1 VPFFRALAIVG
12 IFLAAQGCSVLPDPP
27 ERHLLEHAGWARETL
42 AVSEFQLPLFSE
54 SIAPDTA
61 ELHIYLGGDGRAF
74 LSRQRVARDP
84 TSREHLGL
92 RLAIADPAPSLF
104 LARPCYYGEASSP
117 ACDPTLWTVD
127 RYSPKV
133 VAAVVAG
140 LQQVVERYPEA
151 RVTLVGYSGGG
162 VIALLAAR
170 EVSRVTRIITIAA
183 PLDTAAWTSHH
194 GYTELSASSNPAA
207 LGSWREELVQLH
219 LVGEDDREVPGL
231 IARSYQERTGLKPP
245 RSEVVTLSGYDH
257 RCCWLESWP
266 ATLSSLADAGAV
278 QPSRK

>member
-1 VPFFRALAIVG
+1 M
-12 IFLAAQGCSVLPDPP
+12 FLAVQGCSVLPAPA

-42 AVSEFQLPLFSE
+42 RASDFQLPLFSE
-54 SIAPDTA
+54 SIAPGTA

-92 RLAIADPAPSLF
+92 QLAIADPAPSLF

-117 ACDPTLWTVD
+117 SCDPTLWTVD
-127 RYSPKV
+127 RYGPKV
-133 VAAVVAG
+133 VAAVVAA

-151 RVTLVGYSGGG
+151 HVTLVGYSGGG

-170 EVSRVTRIITIAA
+170 EVARVARVITIAA

-194 GYTELSASSNPAA
+194 GYTELAANSNPAA
-207 LGSWREELVQLH
+207 LANWRDELVQLH
-219 LVGEDDREVPGL
+219 LVGERDSEVPAS
-231 IARSYQERTGLKPP
+231 IPASFQRRTSLNPP
-245 RSEVVTLSGYDH
+245 RSEVVTLPDYDH

-266 ATLSSLADAGAV
+266 ATLSSLAEAGGS